1 MNFQQLRSVREA
13 IQRNFNLT
21 EVAEALFTS
30 QPGVSR
36 QIRELEDELG
46 VAIFERR
53 GKRLTGLTEPGK
65 EIARII
71 ERLLGEQDNLRCAGE
86 EFANQTT
93 GRLTIATTHTQARYA
108 LPPVIRG
115 FRKRYPQV
123 RLHLQ
128 QSAPD
133 QIARSVLEGKADLG
147 IATEALEGHPE
158 LVAFPSYPWNHIVV
172 VPAQHPLLQAKVLTL
187 PLLAKHPLITYEAG
201 FTGRPHIDEAFAKQL
216 IEPEIVL
223 TAMDADVIKTYVA
236 DGLGVGIIASMAF
249 EPEQDKALRALEAKH
264 LFPSNMTRLAMRR
277 GAYLRGF
284 AYAFIELFAPQ
295 LTRAAIDKAMQ
306 GEPEDYAI

>member
-13 IQRNFNLT
+13 IRRNFNLT
-21 EVAEALFTS
+21 EVADALFTS

-53 GKRLTGLTEPGK
+53 GKRLTGLTGPGK

-71 ERLLGEQDNLRCAGE
+71 ERLLAEQDNLRRAGE
-86 EFANQTT
+86 EFTSQTE
-93 GRLTIATTHTQARYA
+93 GRLTVATTHTQARYA
-108 LPPVIRG
+108 LPPVIRA
-115 FRKRYPQV
+115 FRGRYPQV

-128 QSAPD
+128 QSSPD
-133 QIARSVLEGKADLG
+133 HIAQSVLAGRADLG
-147 IATEALEGHPE
+147 IATEALEGYAD
-158 LVAFPSYPWNHIVV
+158 LVAFPCYPWNHIVV
-172 VPAQHPLLQAKVLTL
+172 VPAEHPLLQAKPLTL
-187 PLLAKHPLITYEAG
+187 PLLAKYPLITYEAG
-201 FTGRPHIDEAFAKQL
+201 FTGRPHIDEAFAKQA

-249 EPEQDKALRALEAKH
+249 EPRRDTALRALEANH
-264 LFPSNMTRLAMRR
+264 LFASNMTRLAMRR
-277 GAYLRGF
+277 GAFLRGY

-295 LTRAAIDKAMQ
+295 LTRSAIGKAMQ
-306 GEPEDYAI
+306 EQAEDYAI